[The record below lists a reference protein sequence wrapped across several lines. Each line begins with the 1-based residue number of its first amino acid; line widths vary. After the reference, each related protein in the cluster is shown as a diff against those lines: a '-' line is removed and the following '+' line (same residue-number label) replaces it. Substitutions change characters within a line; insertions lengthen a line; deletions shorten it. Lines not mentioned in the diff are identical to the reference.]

1 MVEKPIVLPI
11 KKIIKESPKVKT
23 FYFNYNFNAKPGQF
37 LMVWVPGVGERPI
50 AIFEEKKGFSISVA
64 KVGTATSALHQFKVG
79 QKTGFRGPFGTFFT
93 LPKRKGEIVL
103 IGGGYGISPLAS
115 LALLAKK
122 QKYKTVIL
130 NGARNKEEVLF
141 QKLFK
146 KQKIKMLV
154 STDDGSLGKKGF
166 VHGLF
171 LDYLKGNIPTLQ
183 SVSRP
188 GNVGKKPAMVYLCG
202 PELME
207 YAVAKICWQRK
218 IPFQASIERYMK
230 CGIGV
235 CGSCCVDPTGWRMC
249 VEGPILD
256 SDKLKKVAEFGK
268 YHRSASG
275 RIEKF

>member
-1 MVEKPIVLPI
+1 MVEKHIVLPI
-11 KKIIKESPKVKT
+11 KRIITQSPRVKT
-23 FYFNYNFNAKPGQF
+23 FYFNYHFNAQPGQF
-37 LMVWVPGVGERPI
+37 LMVWLPGVGERPI
-50 AIFEEKKGFSISVA
+50 ATLEDKNGFSISVA
-64 KVGTATSALHQFKVG
+64 KAGTATSALHEFKVG
-79 QKTGFRGPFGTFFT
+79 ERIGFRGPFGTFFT

-141 QKLFK
+141 QQFFK

-166 VHGLF
+166 VHELF
-171 LDYLKGNIPTLQ
+171 LDYLKGN
-183 SVSRP
+183 
-188 GNVGKKPAMVYLCG
+188 KKPTMVYLCG

-207 YAVAKICWQRK
+207 YKVAQICWQKK
-218 IPFQASIERYMK
+218 IPFQVSLERYMK

-235 CGSCCVDPTGWRMC
+235 CGSCCVDHTGWRMC

-275 RIEKF
+275 KIEKF